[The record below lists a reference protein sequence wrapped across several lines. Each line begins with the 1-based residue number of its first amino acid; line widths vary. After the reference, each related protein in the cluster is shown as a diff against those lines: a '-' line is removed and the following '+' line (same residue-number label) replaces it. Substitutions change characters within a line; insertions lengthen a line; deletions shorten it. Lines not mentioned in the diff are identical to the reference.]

1 MRHKPRGIKPTCGIR
16 MLRIEQLCKT
26 YDKGAEALRGV
37 SLTIKA
43 GEFVVVLGKS
53 GSGKSTLLRCIN
65 RLVEPTSGKIFLD
78 EEEVTGASS
87 SHLRQLREK
96 IGMVFQQYNLVSR
109 YSVETNVLT
118 GRLASVSTAASIL
131 NIFPDV
137 DVEKSRQVLDRLGIG
152 GKYLHRADK
161 LSGGQQ
167 QRVGVARALM
177 QGPQMILADEPVS
190 SLDPVTSR
198 QIMDLLV
205 DFNRKDGVAVIC
217 NLHLPSLAREYGSRI
232 IALDEGRIVY
242 DGPATDLSESE
253 LNSFYDSQ

>member
-1 MRHKPRGIKPTCGIR
+1 

-26 YDKGAEALRGV
+26 YDSGTEALRSV
-37 SLTIKA
+37 SLEIEA

-65 RLVEPTSGKIFLD
+65 RLVEPSSGRIFLND
-78 EEEVTGASS
+78 EEVTGASS
-87 SHLRQLREK
+87 RNLRQLRKK

-109 YSVETNVLT
+109 CSVQTNVLT

-131 NIFPDV
+131 NIFPEADI
-137 DVEKSRQVLDRLGIG
+137 EKSRQVLNRLGIG
-152 GKYLHRADK
+152 EKGLDRADK

-167 QRVGVARALM
+167 QRVGLARALM
-177 QGPQMILADEPVS
+177 QEPQLILADEPVS
-190 SLDPVTSR
+190 SLDPATSK
-198 QIMDLLV
+198 QIMDLLA
-205 DFNRKDGVAVIC
+205 DFNKQDSVAVIC

-232 IALDEGRIVY
+232 IALNEGRIVY
-242 DGPATDLSESE
+242 DGPATDLKEDE

>member
-1 MRHKPRGIKPTCGIR
+1 MRGKPRGIKPACGIK
-16 MLRIEQLCKT
+16 MLRIEQLCKI
-26 YDKGAEALRGV
+26 YGKGAEALRGV

-87 SHLRQLREK
+87 SHLRQLRKK

-109 YSVETNVLT
+109 CSVQTNVLT

-131 NIFPDV
+131 NIFPKV
-137 DVEKSRQVLDRLGIG
+137 DVEKSRHVLDRLGIG
-152 GKYLHRADK
+152 EKYLHRVDK

-167 QRVGVARALM
+167 QRVGLARVLM
-177 QGPQMILADEPVS
+177 QAPKLILADEPVS

-205 DFNRKDGVAVIC
+205 DFNRQDGVAVIC

-232 IALDEGRIVY
+232 IALNEGRVVY
-242 DGPATDLSESE
+242 HGPAIDLSENKI
-253 LNSFYDSQ
+253 NSFYDSQ